1 MKFFQL
7 QRLGKP
13 WKQLTSG
20 SINRQILSAAIV
32 VALCTLL
39 VKVVAFSK
47 ESIIAWKFGTN
58 DLVDAFLIATVIPS
72 FIINVVAG
80 SLNAALI
87 PTYVKVRDQE
97 SQQASEK
104 LLSGALLASLALL
117 ALTTLAI
124 IAAAPLY
131 FPWMTLGFSA
141 EKLALTYQ
149 LFYVI
154 TPVVVLTGATTLLSA
169 VLNAGEQFA
178 FAALTPLMTPGA
190 TILLLLVFGQAIGIF
205 ALAVGLTLGAALE
218 LILLGLALHR
228 RGIRFRPQWFG
239 VSPALQQVGRQ
250 YLPAMTG
257 ALIMCSAVL
266 VDQSMAAMLAPGSVA
281 ALNYALRVS
290 SFPLLLGSTALS
302 TAAIPYLSKM
312 VASSD
317 WKGVKHTLRSYLK
330 LIFLI
335 AIPFTGL
342 VILLSEPIIQL
353 LYQRGAFTHQETQLV
368 AQILSAAAIQIPFY
382 IADIFVVNLLTSLC
396 LNQILMQV
404 SVFNLL
410 INVGLNYLFMHW
422 IGVQGI
428 ALSTSCVY
436 IFSFFYLLFFANKNL
451 NKFSRM

>member
-1 MKFFQL
+1 
-7 QRLGKP
+7 
-13 WKQLTSG
+13 
-20 SINRQILSAAIV
+20 
-32 VALCTLL
+32 
-39 VKVVAFSK
+39 
-47 ESIIAWKFGTN
+47 
-58 DLVDAFLIATVIPS
+58 
-72 FIINVVAG
+72 
-80 SLNAALI
+80 
-87 PTYVKVRDQE
+87 
-97 SQQASEK
+97 
-104 LLSGALLASLALL
+104 
-117 ALTTLAI
+117 
-124 IAAAPLY
+124 
-131 FPWMTLGFSA
+131 
-141 EKLALTYQ
+141 
-149 LFYVI
+149 
-154 TPVVVLTGATTLLSA
+154 
-169 VLNAGEQFA
+169 
-178 FAALTPLMTPGA
+178 
-190 TILLLLVFGQAIGIF
+190 
-205 ALAVGLTLGAALE
+205 

>member
-47 ESIIAWKFGTN
+47 ESIVAWKFGTN

-124 IAAAPLY
+124 IATAPLY

-154 TPVVVLTGATTLLSA
+154 TPVVMLTGATTLLSA